1 MAARQPEKVLLLR
14 SGRHLRVAMDAL
26 AARFPGCRIGVVGT
40 PGSEAA
46 ITTADVLPG
55 DAFIYSGRRLQPLA
69 FFFSATAM
77 RVRAWR
83 YDRVAILWNDPD
95 GTGQGNV
102 DRTAFALSPRGYL
115 AITPDGTIVER
126 SPWPQL
132 RVEALRVG
140 ASLAV
145 GSALALLLYVPAIV
159 SSAVRRLTG
168 PAKAGHYVGPD
179 APVMGAAFRRPGH

>member
-1 MAARQPEKVLLLR
+1 MAARQPERILLLR

-26 AARFPGCRIGVVGT
+26 AARFPACRIGIVGT

-46 ITTADVLPG
+46 IATADVASA
-55 DAFIYSGRRLQPLA
+55 DAFIYGGRRLQPLA
-69 FFFSATAM
+69 FLFSATAI
-77 RVRAWR
+77 RVRTWR

-132 RVEALRVG
+132 RLEALRVG
-140 ASLAV
+140 ASFAV
-145 GSALALLLYVPAIV
+145 ASALGVLLYFPAMLAGLPAI
-159 SSAVRRLTG
+159 
-168 PAKAGHYVGPD
+168 AGG
-179 APVMGAAFRRPGH
+179 AFRRPER